1 MNYSYADRYLFEFL
15 LRSDSSTKF
24 APENYWGFFPSVS
37 AGWIISQESWFSKN
51 VKWVDYLKLR
61 ASFGLTGRDNTTPWQ
76 WLQTYGTD
84 LDKGPVLGTDP
95 TSQAGSRLTMNSRNA
110 AVNRDAHWDKS
121 YKGNFGLDFNVLNNR
136 LSFNIDAYYEWNR
149 EMLLSYNESVPSIV
163 GANSAKVNYGELD
176 AYGVELSATW
186 RDRIGKDFKYK
197 IQINTGYSDNKILV
211 RDWVT
216 EPTYKDYRRGDRTD
230 QGSWGMQCLGMFRSY
245 QDIDEYFTKYNISTY
260 MGLNK
265 EDVKP
270 GMLIYKDVR
279 GARQA
284 DGTYAAPD
292 GVVSTENDQ
301 VRLSNRNNPY
311 GMTMNLSAEWK
322 GISLTAQFNAG
333 WGGYSFIPSS
343 AYSLGN
349 MGTSANKYNDL
360 EYANMPS
367 FWTTDNM
374 FVYNDVTDAAGNVV
388 VKANRNG
395 EYPNLRWTSVN
406 GVQSSFWR
414 VSGTRIRLNRLTLAY
429 SIPSKYM
436 KVIGIESC
444 RFNVTGQNLLSFY
457 NPYPDNFIDPMTSYG
472 SYPTLRKFTIGV
484 NLTF

>member
-1 MNYSYADRYLFEFL
+1 
-15 LRSDSSTKF
+15 
-24 APENYWGFFPSVS
+24 
-37 AGWIISQESWFSKN
+37 
-51 VKWVDYLKLR
+51 
-61 ASFGLTGRDNTTPWQ
+61 
-76 WLQTYGTD
+76 
-84 LDKGPVLGTDP
+84 
-95 TSQAGSRLTMNSRNA
+95 MNSRNA